1 MLLPTHISHHVTFLK
16 WNNVWQ
22 QETKSDAD
30 EDFRTALNLCSI
42 SKARSCP
49 VSRFHATPHSL
60 PKETIWQDGK
70 KQPWVKSYSFQ
81 WRHWEVQP
89 LLNNRT
95 ASCHL
100 GFLFF
105 SYGTFTIHGL
115 LNLWKRRRGEPQQYL
130 IWSLENQKFLP
141 LFPIS
146 CYKTHQLDTY
156 FCQCSEDYFTGS
168 RV

>member
-1 MLLPTHISHHVTFLK
+1 MSHFSNGTTCDSRKLKVMQTKTSEPLWICAPFQKPEAALWVGSMPHPTPS
-16 WNNVWQ
+16 
-22 QETKSDAD
+22 
-30 EDFRTALNLCSI
+30 
-42 SKARSCP
+42 
-49 VSRFHATPHSL
+49 
-60 PKETIWQDGK
+60 PKRQFDKMVRNSPEY
-70 KQPWVKSYSFQ
+70 KSYSFQ